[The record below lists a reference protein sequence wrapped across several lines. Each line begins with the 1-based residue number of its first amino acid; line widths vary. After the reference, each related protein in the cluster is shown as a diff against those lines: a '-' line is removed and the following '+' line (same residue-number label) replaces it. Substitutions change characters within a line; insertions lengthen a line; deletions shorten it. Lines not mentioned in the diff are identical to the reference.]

1 MFPPE
6 MSPRSVLPRVLAV
19 ALLLSVPAA
28 ARAQDA
34 DALIK
39 QGVELRRAGKDQAA
53 LEQFRR
59 AYDLAPTPRA
69 LAQLGL
75 AEQALGRWIDGE
87 AHIIKALEA
96 EQDPWISKYRETLEG
111 SRAEIAKHLGSLS
124 VTGGPAG
131 AELRIDGQPVG
142 ALPLR
147 RTLRLP
153 LGTFALEASEGGHVV
168 VARAV
173 SIVAGMTTREDL
185 SGPAAATG
193 PVALAARPSTNAG
206 PREGD
211 DSGASAGVGRRTLAW
226 AAAGGALVLAGA
238 GGALLAFGDRNADEH
253 NNGPCRDMPSDS
265 CASLQRRGEREQVA
279 GVAGLVVG
287 GALGATAVLLFLTMP
302 PSRDGGRTV
311 ACAPAFEGLGA
322 SCAMRF

>member
-1 MFPPE
+1 MFPPD
-6 MSPRSVLPRVLAV
+6 MSPRSVVLRVLAV

-34 DALIK
+34 DAYIK

-153 LGTFALEASEGGHVV
+153 LGTFALEATEGGHVV

-185 SGPAAATG
+185 SGPAPATG
-193 PVALAARPSTNAG
+193 PVVPAARPANAG

-211 DSGASAGVGRRTLAW
+211 DPEARAGVGRRTLAW

-238 GGALLAFGDRNADEH
+238 GGALLAFGDRNADTH

-265 CASLQRRGEREQVA
+265 CVSLQRRGEREQVA
-279 GVAGLVVG
+279 GVAGLVIG
-287 GALGATAVLLFLTMP
+287 GALGATAVALFLTMP
-302 PSRDGGRTV
+302 PSRDGGRSV
-311 ACAPAFEGLGA
+311 ACAPAFDSLGA
-322 SCAMRF
+322 SCVMRF

>member
-1 MFPPE
+1 MFPPD
-6 MSPRSVLPRVLAV
+6 MSPRSVLPRVFGV

-34 DALIK
+34 DAYIK

-69 LAQLGL
+69 RAPRGH
-75 AEQALGRWIDGE
+75 AAPALGRWIDGE

-96 EQDPWISKYRETLEG
+96 ADDPWISKYRETLEG

-124 VTGGPAG
+124 VAGGPDG
-131 AELRIDGQPVG
+131 AEHRIDGQPVG

-147 RTLRLP
+147 RTHRLP
-153 LGTFALEASEGGHVV
+153 LGTFAHEASQGGHVV

-185 SGPAAATG
+185 SGPAAASVT
-193 PVALAARPSTNAG
+193 APSTVIATNAG
-206 PREGD
+206 PSEGD
-211 DSGASAGVGRRTLAW
+211 DATAGAGLERRTLAW
-226 AAAGGALVLAGA
+226 MATGGALALAGA
-238 GGALLAFGDRNADEH
+238 GGALLYLGNHNADAY
-253 NNGPCRDMPSDS
+253 NSGSCSGP

-287 GALGATAVLLFLTMP
+287 GALGATAVVLFLTMP
-302 PSRDGGRTV
+302 SSHDGDRRM
-311 ACAPAFEGLGA
+311 ACAPAFDGLGA
-322 SCAMRF
+322 SCALRF